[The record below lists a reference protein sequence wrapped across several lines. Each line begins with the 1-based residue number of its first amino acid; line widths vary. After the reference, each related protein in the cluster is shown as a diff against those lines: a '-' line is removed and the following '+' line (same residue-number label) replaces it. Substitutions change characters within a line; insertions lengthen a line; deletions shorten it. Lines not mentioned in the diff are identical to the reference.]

1 MDMTLSAAEDFQ
13 DKERNLDW
21 LTALFPILIM
31 AVYYYRWAAVLVPL
45 LALAGYVAGAVL
57 LQWAKGMPCRVL
69 PGTVTALLIGF
80 CLPSSVPLWLPALAG
95 CVAALIEAV
104 PLLVGRRWPG
114 RSLARPLLHP
124 ALTGVLAVGLLFPT
138 LVQAVTVP
146 AMWSGS
152 DGATVSSLAGLFD
165 PSVAVERIRLFFG
178 VYPGKM
184 GQTCAPVILLAA
196 AFLLLR
202 RRLRLIAPA
211 CMLAVVSLLSW
222 AVWDSPLYG
231 VLAGGTLLSALLLAD
246 RTVAPAG
253 YGSQITAGVL
263 AGGMTVLLRY
273 ALHTDGTVPAVL
285 LACVLSPLY
294 PLLGRELK
302 RGFGVVFAF
311 LQNKLGNFQKNAK

>member
-1 MDMTLSAAEDFQ
+1 MDMTLSVAEDFQ

-31 AVYYYRWAAVLVPL
+31 AVYYYRWAAVLLPL

-57 LQWAKGMPCRVL
+57 LHWAKIMPCRVL
-69 PGTVTALLIGF
+69 PGTVMALIIGF
-80 CLPSSVPLWLPALAG
+80 CLPSSAPLWLAALAG
-95 CVAALIEAV
+95 CMAALTEAV
-104 PLLVGRRWPG
+104 PLLLGRRWPG
-114 RSLARPLLHP
+114 RSFSRPLLHP
-124 ALTGVLAVGLLFPT
+124 ALMGIFVVGLLFPARMK
-138 LVQAVTVP
+138 AVMVP
-146 AMWSGS
+146 AMWTGS
-152 DGATVSSLAGLFD
+152 DGATVSSVAGLFD

-211 CMLAVVSLLSW
+211 CMLAVTSLLSW
-222 AVWDSPLYG
+222 AVWGSPLYS

-253 YGSQITAGVL
+253 YISQITAGVL
-263 AGGMTVLLRY
+263 AGGMTVLLRGT
-273 ALHTDGTVPAVL
+273 LHTDGTIPAVL
-285 LACVLSPLY
+285 LACLLAPLY
-294 PLLGRELK
+294 PLLGRELS
-302 RGFGVVFAF
+302 RGCRTVFDF
-311 LQNKLGNFQKNAK
+311 LQNKLINFQKKAK